1 MSCALQACCKWKI
14 GIGSIPRFLCS
25 EVRACFSRFSWFYT
39 SCASTAL
46 HALREV
52 ICHCATVPPNSLCC
66 QPLSQRGRRNLTR
79 LWKPPSSLVSLTR
92 FRSSDLRNLW
102 LHPWLVATSLFSF
115 PSGWRHTWWRGR
127 NLSESCGWN
136 GRACMLWPFLNRER
150 PMKGTHWP
158 FSVQEWPEHARS
170 AIPTYSNHN
179 SRHSSWV
186 SRLPPFGPRAWHK
199 PRKVAAFSVL
209 LYNIFQNLR
218 CCNPHPHHK
227 LCNAGSTASTFSPPS
242 LGCEILAAF
251 LAHSGPPGPNSP
263 VSTLYSDFTKQ
274 VGKKKL
280 DGWSSHWKLS
290 HCLHCCDEDL
300 QSRLP
305 SELLNLQRMSWEPKR
320 RYLLATMQTMRE
332 EILRIPWEGTTT
344 PYRSSDESLQEW
356 RTGPSIL
363 EGFDHCLCK
372 ELSFLPKFPCHLL
385 FKPQTKCLRLVS
397 DKTVRSYRPR
407 QNEPGH
413 LRRPL
418 TQQPLQRR
426 RVRRVR
432 RWHVAHLDAPRQEWE
447 ASQMWN
453 MATSPTSKHEE
464 FADAPADWAN
474 RLSKTNSQHATS
486 FGSSKRPRPLGNMMA
501 VISAICRHKAES

>member
-199 PRKVAAFSVL
+199 PRKVAAFQSC
-209 LYNIFQNLR
+209 YITSSKIFVAAILTPITSCAMLAPQ
-218 CCNPHPHHK
+218 H
-227 LCNAGSTASTFSPPS
+227 PPS
-242 LGCEILAAF
+242 PAFVGLRNLGCLLGPLRPTWTQLSCQHLVLGLHETSGQKKTWWLKQPLEALALSALLRRRFTIQIALGASELAKNVLGTKAKILARNNADYAWRN
-251 LAHSGPPGPNSP
+251 LEDSLRRNDNTLQKQWWKPSRMENWTLHSGR
-263 VSTLYSDFTKQ
+263 L
-274 VGKKKL
+274 
-280 DGWSSHWKLS
+280 WS
-290 HCLHCCDEDL
+290 
-300 QSRLP
+300 LP
-305 SELLNLQRMSWEPKR
+305 L
-320 RYLLATMQTMRE
+320 
-332 EILRIPWEGTTT
+332 
-344 PYRSSDESLQEW
+344 
-356 RTGPSIL
+356 
-363 EGFDHCLCK
+363 
-372 ELSFLPKFPCHLL
+372 
-385 FKPQTKCLRLVS
+385 
-397 DKTVRSYRPR
+397 
-407 QNEPGH
+407 
-413 LRRPL
+413 
-418 TQQPLQRR
+418 
-426 RVRRVR
+426 
-432 RWHVAHLDAPRQEWE
+432 
-447 ASQMWN
+447 
-453 MATSPTSKHEE
+453 
-464 FADAPADWAN
+464 
-474 RLSKTNSQHATS
+474 
-486 FGSSKRPRPLGNMMA
+486 
-501 VISAICRHKAES
+501 